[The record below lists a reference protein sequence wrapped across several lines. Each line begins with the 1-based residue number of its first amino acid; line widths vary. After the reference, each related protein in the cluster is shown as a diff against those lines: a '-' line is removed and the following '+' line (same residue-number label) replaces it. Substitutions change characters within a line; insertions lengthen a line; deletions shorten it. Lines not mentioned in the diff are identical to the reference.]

1 MGLVPGAWRRLPRR
15 FYVLGLMIL
24 ALIAHGGLQPNFQ
37 LAEVKLVKSALVKDK
52 HTYEGA
58 PPESKAEQ
66 PDCPCQTI
74 LDVQEKTPDIEEAKT
89 VTTMFIPGLDSNQTE
104 DVEEKR
110 GVRQMMA
117 TTTMSPAGMVFS
129 THAFFL
135 IGATLTSFLGGMMS
149 ALFSPVK
156 LLGGTIFAAC
166 IIHMVT
172 PLVLRCRMD
181 YVECA
186 LRLSQ
191 GGLTGIIEPATYG
204 VMSHWAAKNERST
217 VVSLIA
223 AGLMTAHTI
232 GILMSEALYEAIGWF
247 YSFYVMGGTGA
258 LLALLFLLSPSTPE
272 DDRRMSADELIQ
284 VTNGKRKGISARI
297 GDKEWDGKEAKGD
310 EKKEDDGAKPTD
322 GGAAPRN
329 PMVKDMNKTF
339 KVWKDA
345 IVNKPALA
353 YILAYLVYTLTFCLV
368 SNHLADFCEV
378 VHSDEDNDGVGA
390 ILPEFTKTGQK
401 KLNIPHEY
409 RTTRGQYRVFNINNG
424 TTTCGYCPRLGTYT
438 TITLLAASFLADQLL
453 DSGTI
458 DITALRKVCHI
469 VGQVFGTLLM
479 LITVLTK
486 DELVTYYGT
495 TALMV
500 FMGITMAAGFTVT
513 PLDIADRYA
522 GILVGVAKSLAS
534 LLLLS
539 IPMLFTFINKFG
551 VQWYDVAI
559 GTNIGVVI
567 LDVLIFGLLAS
578 AEPLKFVVEKPRHK
592 TRQPKFP
599 FPSIE
604 KREEPDGVLEDDA
617 EETGAPKPKK
627 GLEGVPKPDI
637 NHPSADWFKL
647 PTQKTLYCCMLY
659 KEYTIKW
666 KTVIRITLNTLFALS
681 LFLGMIVAYVIGFQF
696 VVSGDGYLSFGLYGS
711 FMALH
716 LTIQSVFSFLEH
728 QKMNRENLP
737 PHQDKPVAL
746 CIAAFQEDP
755 VLLGKCLESIRNI
768 NYQNLK
774 VVLVI
779 DGNSDDDMYMRDTF
793 VEIMGPQD
801 TGTFVWRHNYH
812 ARDQLP
818 QEMSSPENSTECL
831 EEVIAPPLR
840 DNGAQVVEDI
850 IRNNRNSCIMQK
862 WGGKREVMYTAFRAI
877 GDTVAY
883 VQVCDSDT
891 ILEPNCTEEMAK
903 ILDNDRT
910 VGAVGGDVR
919 IWNDRDS
926 WISFLSSLRY
936 WMAFNIERACQ
947 SYFNVVS
954 CISGPLGFYRN
965 DLLQSF
971 MEDWYNQKFLGQH
984 CTFGD
989 DRHLTNRMLSIGYG
1003 TKYTARSRCY
1013 TETPTRYLRWLNQQT
1028 RWSKSYFREW
1038 LYNAMWFHKHHIWM
1052 TYESIIAGL
1061 FPFFV
1066 TATIV
1071 RHFYRGRFWDILLIL
1086 ITIQTIG
1093 LIRSFY
1099 ACFLRKS
1106 RIMVLMSIYSI
1117 LYVTS
1122 LLPAKYWAMLTIN
1135 KRGWGTS
1142 GRKNIVTN
1150 FIPIVPLIAWALILG
1165 GGVAYT
1171 IYHETLEYFDYTK
1184 QMYLSVGTIL
1194 YLCYWL
1200 VMIAMYSRVD
1210 SL

>member
-1 MGLVPGAWRRLPRR
+1 MYVRISVDSRPHRGELRASYARAGNELCDLKNRRPYRVVMGLVPGAWRRLPRR

-37 LAEVKLVKSALVKDK
+37 LAEVQLAKSPFVKDK

-58 PPESKAEQ
+58 PPESRAEQ
-66 PDCPCQTI
+66 PDCPCQTRGLPPGKYI
-74 LDVQEKTPDIEEAKT
+74 RFLEKILDKCVEASLVAKSELLDVQEKTPDIEEAKT
-89 VTTMFIPGLDSNQTE
+89 VTTMSIPGLKSNQTE
-104 DVEEKR
+104 DVEDKR

-117 TTTMSPAGMVFS
+117 ASTMSPAGMVFS

-135 IGATLTSFLGGMMS
+135 IGATLTSFPGGMMS

-247 YSFYVMGGTGA
+247 YSFYAMGGTGA

-284 VTNGKRKGISARI
+284 VTNGKRKGISART

-424 TTTCGYCPRLGTYT
+424 TATCGYGPRLRTYT
-438 TITLLAASFLADQLL
+438 TITLLAAGFLADQLL

-522 GILVGVAKSLAS
+522 GILVGVTKSLAS

-551 VQWYDVAI
+551 
-559 GTNIGVVI
+559 
-567 LDVLIFGLLAS
+567 
-578 AEPLKFVVEKPRHK
+578 
-592 TRQPKFP
+592 
-599 FPSIE
+599 

-681 LFLGMIVAYVIGFQF
+681 LFLGMIVAYVIEDEQRKSTASPGQ
-696 VVSGDGYLSFGLYGS
+696 
-711 FMALH
+711 
-716 LTIQSVFSFLEH
+716 T
-728 QKMNRENLP
+728 
-737 PHQDKPVAL
+737 VAL

-1066 TATIV
+1066 TATILV
-1071 RHFYRGRFWDILLIL
+1071 N
-1086 ITIQTIG
+1086 
-1093 LIRSFY
+1093 
-1099 ACFLRKS
+1099 
-1106 RIMVLMSIYSI
+1106 
-1117 LYVTS
+1117 VTS
-1122 LLPAKYWAMLTIN
+1122 A
-1135 KRGWGTS
+1135 GT
-1142 GRKNIVTN
+1142 
-1150 FIPIVPLIAWALILG
+1150 PIVQYRLRDLQQAPWYII
-1165 GGVAYT
+1165 
-1171 IYHETLEYFDYTK
+1171 
-1184 QMYLSVGTIL
+1184 
-1194 YLCYWL
+1194 
-1200 VMIAMYSRVD
+1200 VD
-1210 SL
+1210 STRDCAELGPDAA